1 MGGGGKGGSQ
11 TTKVE
16 IPAWLESAARKNIA
30 KAESM
35 SQVGYVP
42 YYGTDVAA
50 MTPLQN
56 AAIDSTNAA
65 AGAFGLPKTASATD
79 GMPKA
84 TTDASGVSGYSSG
97 TVFDNALNELRTR
110 RPGQYQ
116 AIADMY
122 IDPVT
127 GALPTKQPYTTQAQ
141 DAAAAAAAAPS
152 QSAAALEA
160 QRRFGLLARQN
171 DRK

>member
-42 YYGTDVAA
+42 YYGNDVAA

-65 AGAFGLPKTASATD
+65 AGAFGMPKTASATD
-79 GMPKA
+79 GMPRA
-84 TTDASGVSGYSSG
+84 TVDANGVAGYSSG

-127 GALPTKQPYTTQAQ
+127 GKPPTRQPYTTQAQ
-141 DAAAAAAAAPS
+141 DTATAAAAQPATPTS
-152 QSAAALEA
+152 PFLTPE
-160 QRRFGLLARQN
+160 RRGLLFGGR
-171 DRK
+171 DK

>member
-16 IPAWLESAARKNIA
+16 IPQWLESAARKNIA

-141 DAAAAAAAAPS
+141 DAAAAS
-152 QSAAALEA
+152 ALEA
-160 QRRFGLLARQN
+160 QRRFGQKN
-171 DRK
+171 YRK

>member
-42 YYGTDVAA
+42 YYGNDVAA

-65 AGAFGLPKTASATD
+65 AGAFGMPKTASASD

-84 TTDASGVSGYSSG
+84 TTDANGIAGYSSG
-97 TVFDNALNELRTR
+97 TVFDNAVNELRTR

-127 GALPTKQPYTTQAQ
+127 GKPPTRQPYTTQAQ
-141 DAAAAAAAAPS
+141 DAAAAAAAQPEK
-152 QSAAALEA
+152 SATPFLDP
-160 QRRFGLLARQN
+160 RRGLLFGGGGR
-171 DRK
+171 DK